1 MNVYI
6 VSSLAVLSVTLGGA
20 LALPGGWNEIAV
32 DDAKVVELAGWAV
45 GEIGNGYSLLEIKGA
60 EYQVCPSQF
69 TFPGH
74 YLTASETP
82 FEWHFADGPIVVRFY
97 VLKLFGYIFITSI
110 GSSRSVISLKNV
122 ADVGR
127 VLFLKIRFP
136 KIHHRKTIREW
147 ERSDSVV
154 ECLTRDRGATGSSLT
169 GVTLWSLSKTH
180 LSSLST
186 SSTKED
192 PPLFNL
198 KNIDGT

>member
-6 VSSLAVLSVTLGGA
+6 VFSLAVLSVALGGA

-82 FEWHFADGPIVVRFY
+82 FEWHFADGPIVVRSN
-97 VLKLFGYIFITSI
+97 VLIWVFLITSI
-110 GSSRSVISLKNV
+110 GSSRSVISL
-122 ADVGR
+122 
-127 VLFLKIRFP
+127 
-136 KIHHRKTIREW
+136 
-147 ERSDSVV
+147 
-154 ECLTRDRGATGSSLT
+154 
-169 GVTLWSLSKTH
+169 
-180 LSSLST
+180 
-186 SSTKED
+186 
-192 PPLFNL
+192 
-198 KNIDGT
+198 